1 MLTPY
6 IILIALVVG
15 MLFLF
20 VSMKYKI
27 LLAIVVMSSCFDLV
41 EHIIGGID
49 LWDVGI
55 IMLFIAYLQLLLTS
69 NKKRHGKL
77 AYEKILIV
85 FVVWMLIEFAWSL
98 YHYPLIP
105 TVKTARQ
112 LLLGYMTYFVYVSF
126 FKSQNYEVEPFFR
139 LLFRVVF
146 LFVVLFVVQSFL
158 HFPVLKSLTR
168 DYEGLTRS
176 IPGFLAYALLFT
188 WLHLVRYFS
197 GEKLSVAEYVYLA
210 LMVVVIMGT
219 YTRSVYFGVMIII
232 CTMIIILIKDGKLQP
247 TKFTISCIVTFM
259 AFVVLVSTGELDKMI
274 SRTLSGLQLITGDV
288 GQNFQERK
296 KKDDSYTGRL
306 SIVQERFA
314 MVMQANPLMGY
325 GFVHDD
331 IAYNQLKLRPHSGSI
346 RADKYDY
353 KYSNDFNL
361 TIYSADATWGNI
373 LINTGITG
381 FAILL
386 IFVISVVVTSF
397 RRNFNNSALYYYQ
410 CAFFLQFIY
419 TVISTIASSAM
430 SSGVQIPCL
439 ALAGYT
445 ICMQTKK
452 ESTSDD
458 LFI

>member
-296 KKDDSYTGRL
+296 KRMTHILEGCLLFRNVSQWSCR
-306 SIVQERFA
+306 Q
-314 MVMQANPLMGY
+314 
-325 GFVHDD
+325 
-331 IAYNQLKLRPHSGSI
+331 I
-346 RADKYDY
+346 R
-353 KYSNDFNL
+353 S
-361 TIYSADATWGNI
+361 WGMD
-373 LINTGITG
+373 LCMT
-381 FAILL
+381 ILL
-386 IFVISVVVTSF
+386 ITSSNCDHIQAAFVQTNMIIS
-397 RRNFNNSALYYYQ
+397 
-410 CAFFLQFIY
+410 
-419 TVISTIASSAM
+419 IATTLILRFTRLMLPGAT
-430 SSGVQIPCL
+430 
-439 ALAGYT
+439 Y
-445 ICMQTKK
+445 
-452 ESTSDD
+452 
-458 LFI
+458 